1 LHIGIDDIGAF
12 AAGGGRAFVAAA
24 FVRPGRS
31 EATRELL
38 RSWEKRIGPE
48 FRTAGGEVKGHLVP
62 DEALFQFI
70 DDVILKSD
78 PPLRYEC
85 AGVELDRQTFTA
97 VAGQR
102 RLTVEQLRAGI
113 QQYRAQGAEFQ
124 RIANRYVNLLGWWE
138 KLPDEQLLQMLVLS
152 HVIPPALN
160 FSIGWSAANGFDD
173 ELADLRFKIDEGFLS
188 TSNERKIFW
197 KDMLRSHL
205 WQATKTGGG
214 IIFVKEWSDDHP
226 FLATFVARDLG
237 DSSVELTPEFKA
249 RIDFYKSHEAFEIR
263 LADIVGNIV
272 RRLSPLPDRFA
283 DQHIDRRG
291 WRLLRFSGKS
301 VDVPSPYEA

>member
-1 LHIGIDDIGAF
+1 LYIGIDDIGAF
-12 AAGGGRAFVAAA
+12 TAGGGRAFVAAA

-31 EATRELL
+31 EATRQLL
-38 RSWEKRIGPE
+38 RSWEKGIAPQ

-62 DEALFQFI
+62 DESLVQFI
-70 DDVILKSD
+70 DDVMLKSD
-78 PPLRYEC
+78 PPVRYEC
-85 AGVELDRQTFTA
+85 AGVELGQQTFTA

-102 RLTVEQLRAGI
+102 RHTVEQLRAGI
-113 QQYRAQGAEFQ
+113 QQYRAQGAEFR
-124 RIANRYVNLLGWWE
+124 RIANRYVNMLGWWE
-138 KLPDEQLLQMLVLS
+138 KLPDEQLLQMLLLS

-160 FSIGWSAANGFDD
+160 FAIAWSTANGFDD
-173 ELADLRFKIDEGFLS
+173 ELGDLRFKLDEGFLS
-188 TSNERKIFW
+188 TSDERKTFW

-205 WQATKTGGG
+205 WQATRTRGGL
-214 IIFVKEWSDDHP
+214 ITIKEWSNDHP

-237 DSSVELTPEFKA
+237 DSRVELTPEFKE
-249 RIDFYKSHEAFEIR
+249 RIAFYKSHETFEIR

-272 RRLSPLPDRFA
+272 RRFSPLPDRFA

-301 VDVPSPYEA
+301 VDTPSPYEA